1 MNKEEILEKSR
12 QENKNRDIAE
22 IDRARSASRFAMLFS
37 LCFIVIYTMLSMLS
51 LFATSRVNYGMI
63 ATEFCMIFAMN
74 LHKAIKSRT
83 SADIAVAALN
93 GLAFAMFTFMAV
105 CELFGLKP

>member
-1 MNKEEILEKSR
+1 MNREEILAKSR

-37 LCFIVIYTMLSMLS
+37 LCFIGIYTMLS
-51 LFATSRVNYGMI
+51 LFASSRVNYGMI
-63 ATEFCMIFAMN
+63 ATEFCMIFAMH
-74 LHKAIKSRT
+74 LHRAIKSRT

>member
-37 LCFIVIYTMLSMLS
+37 LCFIVIYTMLS
-51 LFATSRVNYGMI
+51 LFASSRVNYGMI

>member
-37 LCFIVIYTMLSMLS
+37 LCFIVIYTMLS

>member
-1 MNKEEILEKSR
+1 MNKEEILAKSR

-37 LCFIVIYTMLSMLS
+37 LCFIVIYTMLS

-93 GLAFAMFTFMAV
+93 GLAFAMFAFMAV
-105 CELFGLKP
+105 GELFGLKP

>member
-1 MNKEEILEKSR
+1 MNKEEILAKSR

-37 LCFIVIYTMLSMLS
+37 LCFIVIYTMLS

-63 ATEFCMIFAMN
+63 ATEFCMIFAIN

>member
-37 LCFIVIYTMLSMLS
+37 LCFIVIYTMLS
-51 LFATSRVNYGMI
+51 LFAASRVNYGMI

>member
-1 MNKEEILEKSR
+1 MNREEILAKSR

-37 LCFIVIYTMLSMLS
+37 LCFIVIYTMLS
-51 LFATSRVNYGMI
+51 LFASNRVNYGVI

-83 SADIAVAALN
+83 FADIAVAALN

>member
-1 MNKEEILEKSR
+1 MNREEILAKSR

-37 LCFIVIYTMLSMLS
+37 LCFIVIYTMLS
-51 LFATSRVNYGMI
+51 LFASNRVNYGVI

>member
-37 LCFIVIYTMLSMLS
+37 LCFIVIYTMLS
-51 LFATSRVNYGMI
+51 LFAASRVNCGMI

>member
-1 MNKEEILEKSR
+1 MNREEILAKSR

-37 LCFIVIYTMLSMLS
+37 LCFIVIYTMLS
-51 LFATSRVNYGMI
+51 LFASSRVNYGMI

>member
-1 MNKEEILEKSR
+1 MNREEILAKSR

-37 LCFIVIYTMLSMLS
+37 LCFIVIYTMLS
-51 LFATSRVNYGMI
+51 LFATSRVNYGVI

>member
-1 MNKEEILEKSR
+1 MNKEEILTKSR

-37 LCFIVIYTMLSMLS
+37 LCFIVIYTMLS
-51 LFATSRVNYGMI
+51 LFASSRVNYGVI

>member
-37 LCFIVIYTMLSMLS
+37 LCFIVIYTMLS
-51 LFATSRVNYGMI
+51 LFAASRVNYGVI

>member
-1 MNKEEILEKSR
+1 MNKEEILAKSR

-37 LCFIVIYTMLSMLS
+37 LCFIVIYTMLS
-51 LFATSRVNYGMI
+51 LFASSRVNYGVI

>member
-37 LCFIVIYTMLSMLS
+37 LCFIVIYTMLS
-51 LFATSRVNYGMI
+51 LFATSRVNYGVI

>member
-1 MNKEEILEKSR
+1 
-12 QENKNRDIAE
+12 
-22 IDRARSASRFAMLFS
+22 
-37 LCFIVIYTMLSMLS
+37 
-51 LFATSRVNYGMI
+51 MI

>member
-37 LCFIVIYTMLSMLS
+37 LCFIVIYTMLS
-51 LFATSRVNYGMI
+51 LFASNHVNYGMI

-83 SADIAVAALN
+83 SADITVAALN

>member
-1 MNKEEILEKSR
+1 MNREEILAKSR

-37 LCFIVIYTMLSMLS
+37 LCFIVIYTMLS
-51 LFATSRVNYGMI
+51 LFAASRVNYGVI

-74 LHKAIKSRT
+74 LHKAIKSKT
-83 SADIAVAALN
+83 SA
-93 GLAFAMFTFMAV
+93 
-105 CELFGLKP
+105 E

>member
-1 MNKEEILEKSR
+1 MNKEEILAKSR

-37 LCFIVIYTMLSMLS
+37 LCFIVIYTMLS

-63 ATEFCMIFAMN
+63 ATEFCMIFAMS

>member
-1 MNKEEILEKSR
+1 MNKEEILAKSR

-37 LCFIVIYTMLSMLS
+37 LCFIVIYTMLS

>member
-1 MNKEEILEKSR
+1 MNREEILAKSR

-37 LCFIVIYTMLSMLS
+37 LCFIVIYTMLS
-51 LFATSRVNYGMI
+51 LFASSRVNYGVI

>member
-1 MNKEEILEKSR
+1 MNKEEILAKSR

-37 LCFIVIYTMLSMLS
+37 LCFIVIYTMLS
-51 LFATSRVNYGMI
+51 LFATSRVNYGVI

>member
-1 MNKEEILEKSR
+1 MNREEILAKSR
-12 QENKNRDIAE
+12 KKKKNRDIAE

-37 LCFIVIYTMLSMLS
+37 LCFIVIYTMLS
-51 LFATSRVNYGMI
+51 LFASSRVNYGMI

>member
-1 MNKEEILEKSR
+1 MNKEEILAKSR

-37 LCFIVIYTMLSMLS
+37 LCFIVIYTMLS
-51 LFATSRVNYGMI
+51 LFASSRVNYGMI